1 MKRRSKGILAE
12 AFIKTKTLADIEDS
26 KEASLAAW
34 KIPDKTNVWK
44 MSSQNKIIMHKR

>member
-1 MKRRSKGILAE
+1 MRGACRNEEKKHLLE
-12 AFIKTKTLADIEDS
+12 KNLADIEDS

-34 KIPDKTNVWK
+34 KIPAKTNVWK